1 MFSNKPAEVL
11 FYFQVVDTT
20 SNMAFAPFI
29 ILCCGT
35 FLVSL
40 LLPLVCISKIF
51 FKGPCLLS
59 ALIWLVM
66 TLIVNI
72 YMSVLPNRTVDNDLP
87 VVFYIII
94 VLYTML
100 PLPVLWS
107 LFFGFLSTLL
117 QMLIAGIFTSENK
130 ENLVF
135 QVRSHTVFILIRPK
149 EKIGMQLLSGR
160 VLDSRPKGCG
170 FDPHRHNCV
179 VVLEQDTFILA

>member
-1 MFSNKPAEVL
+1 MFSNKLAQVL
-11 FYFQVVDTT
+11 FYFQVVDSA

-40 LLPLVCISKIF
+40 LLPLVCITKIF

-100 PLPVLWS
+100 PLSVLWS

-135 QVRSHTVFILIRPK
+135 QVRSNTIFVLIRAK
-149 EKIGMQLLSGR
+149 EKNVLFPDASQIFK
-160 VLDSRPKGCG
+160 VLD
-170 FDPHRHNCV
+170 FF
-179 VVLEQDTFILA
+179 TFFAYKTKF

>member
-1 MFSNKPAEVL
+1 M
-11 FYFQVVDTT
+11 
-20 SNMAFAPFI
+20 
-29 ILCCGT
+29 
-35 FLVSL
+35 SL
-40 LLPLVCISKIF
+40 LLPLICITKIF

-100 PLPVLWS
+100 PLSVLWS

-117 QMLIAGIFTSENK
+117 QMLLAGIFTSENK

-135 QVRSHTVFILIRPK
+135 QVRNCTVFVLITGLSHPFLGMGPGPLELGKLAAFRLKLGKSILSICMK
-149 EKIGMQLLSGR
+149 LTLL
-160 VLDSRPKGCG
+160 D
-170 FDPHRHNCV
+170 
-179 VVLEQDTFILA
+179 